1 MGFAARPGTAERE
14 SHGSQ
19 FAVYPTLE
27 EGGQIQMTNDKA
39 ISVLNNLIETCKD
52 GELGFKTAAEG
63 LKSADIKAQ
72 FLEYSRQRAE
82 MARELQNE
90 VRRLGGD
97 PEKSGSMSGSLHRG
111 WLDIKS
117 VVTGKDDHA
126 IVVEAERGEDVAKSA
141 YEEALME
148 TLPGTAQTVVRQQ
161 AAKVR
166 QAHDHV
172 RDLRDRHTVTH

>member
-1 MGFAARPGTAERE
+1 M
-14 SHGSQ
+14 Q
-19 FAVYPTLE
+19 
-27 EGGQIQMTNDKA
+27 NDKA
-39 ISVLNNLIETCKD
+39 ISILNNLIETCKD

-63 LKSADIKAQ
+63 LKSAETKTK

-82 MARELQNE
+82 MVRELQSE

-97 PEKSGSMSGSLHRG
+97 PEKSGSVAGTMHRG

-117 VVTGKDDHA
+117 VITGKDDHA
-126 IVVEAERGEDVAKSA
+126 IVAEAERGEDVAKSA
-141 YEEALME
+141 YETALKDA
-148 TLPGTAQTVVRQQ
+148 LPVTAQTIVQQQ

-172 RDLRDRHTVTH
+172 RNIRDREKVAH

>member
-1 MGFAARPGTAERE
+1 M
-14 SHGSQ
+14 Q
-19 FAVYPTLE
+19 
-27 EGGQIQMTNDKA
+27 NDKT

-63 LKSADIKAQ
+63 LKNPAIKAK

-82 MARELQNE
+82 MVRELQSE

-117 VVTGKDDHA
+117 AVTGKDDHA
-126 IVVEAERGEDVAKSA
+126 IVAEAERGEDVAKSA
-141 YEEALME
+141 YEGALKE
-148 TLPGTAQTVVRQQ
+148 SLPADVQGIVQRQSL
-161 AAKVR
+161 KVR
-166 QAHDHV
+166 QTHDEV
-172 RDLRDRHTVTH
+172 RDLRDREKVAH

>member
-1 MGFAARPGTAERE
+1 M
-14 SHGSQ
+14 Q
-19 FAVYPTLE
+19 
-27 EGGQIQMTNDKA
+27 NDAA

-63 LKSADIKAQ
+63 LKNADIKAK
-72 FLEYSRQRAE
+72 FLEYSRQRGE
-82 MARELQNE
+82 MVRELQAE

-97 PEKSGSMSGSLHRG
+97 PEKSGSVSGSLHRG

-126 IVVEAERGEDVAKSA
+126 IVAEAERGEDVAKSA
-141 YEEALME
+141 YESALKE
-148 TLPGTAQTVVRQQ
+148 TLPGTAQTIIQQQ

-166 QAHDHV
+166 LAHDHV
-172 RDLRDRHTVTH
+172 RDLRDREKIAR

>member
-1 MGFAARPGTAERE
+1 MQNE
-14 SHGSQ
+14 
-19 FAVYPTLE
+19 
-27 EGGQIQMTNDKA
+27 KA

-63 LKSADIKAQ
+63 LKSADIKAK
-72 FLEYSRQRAE
+72 FLEYSRQRGE
-82 MARELQNE
+82 MVRELQAE

-117 VVTGKDDHA
+117 VITGKDDHA
-126 IVVEAERGEDVAKSA
+126 IVAEAERGEDVAKST
-141 YEEALME
+141 YESALKEM
-148 TLPGTAQTVVRQQ
+148 LPGALQTVVHQQ

-172 RDLRDRHTVTH
+172 RDLRDREKVTR